1 MLKQTRHSAATTTR
15 RGAIF
20 PSLAL
25 FLVVAAAT
33 LPGGLHAQD
42 VYPGRS
48 ITVVVPFPAGGGA
61 DTLART
67 VLPRIS
73 EILGQAIVIDNRPG
87 AGGNV
92 GAEMVSRAAPDGYT
106 LLYGTNGTHGINK
119 ALYKKLPFDPE
130 KSFAPIARM
139 SQIAAVLVVH
149 PSLPVNTTEELIA
162 YLKSNP
168 GKVNFASAGNG
179 TTSHLT
185 GELFKTEAGV
195 DIIHVPYKGGGPAIA
210 DLLTGR
216 VQMMIDVLPNLSA
229 HITSGKLKPLAV
241 TTATRVKALP
251 TVRTLG
257 ESGFPGFNVSAWDAI
272 FAPVG
277 TPKAVVDRV
286 GAAIAQALADAK
298 VKDSLL
304 ARGAEAFPAT
314 SDELAVFVRTE
325 GPKWAKAVSQSG
337 ASVD

>member
-1 MLKQTRHSAATTTR
+1 MPTQPRARATRKTGKLCATLQ
-15 RGAIF
+15 
-20 PSLAL
+20 SLAL
-25 FLVVAAAT
+25 LVAAAM
-33 LPGGLHAQD
+33 LPGGVQAQD
-42 VYPGRS
+42 AYPS
-48 ITVVVPFPAGGGA
+48 KPITVVVPFPAGGGA

-67 VLPRIS
+67 VLPRVS
-73 EILGQAIVIDNRPG
+73 EILGQSIVIDNRPG

-92 GAEMVSRAAPDGYT
+92 GSELVSRATPDGYT

-210 DLLTGR
+210 DLLSGR

-229 HITSGKLKPLAV
+229 HIASGKLKPLAV
-241 TTATRVKALP
+241 STATRVKALP
-251 TVRTLG
+251 DVRTLG
-257 ESGFPGFNVSAWDAI
+257 ESVFPGFNVSAWDAI
-272 FAPVG
+272 FAPAG
-277 TPKAVVDRV
+277 TPRAVVDRV
-286 GAAIAQALADAK
+286 GSAIAQALADTK
-298 VKDSLL
+298 VRESLL
-304 ARGAEAFPAT
+304 ARGAEPFPAT
-314 SDELAVFVRTE
+314 PDELAAFVRSE